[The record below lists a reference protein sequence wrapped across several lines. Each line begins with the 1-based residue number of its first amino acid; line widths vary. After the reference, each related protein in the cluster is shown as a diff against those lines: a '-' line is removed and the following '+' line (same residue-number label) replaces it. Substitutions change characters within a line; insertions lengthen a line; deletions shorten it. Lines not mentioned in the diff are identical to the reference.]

1 MILIFPLENNRT
13 RSTQCEFFGLLSE
26 FDNIFALSCWAPKKI
41 SRKIPWSRV
50 YDPQITSRGRGAHDH
65 VTRCRVSRLVH
76 SPGRLASV
84 ITRKISSRDPG
95 ITILVSQLTGL
106 ARLSYNRKVDFCCV
120 KLRCR
125 DLCKASLPGSCT
137 QARSCIV
144 RLVHHSARLVHRRTN
159 IRSHSALFN
168 YLLRSTKGCDNWKR
182 AAYLQGSFFIL
193 ENSYHQGDICLQ
205 NNEKWNITAAWLDQ
219 LGECRSCWAGG
230 RGSNLGWTNTQG
242 LWITEKKVLPL

>member
-1 MILIFPLENNRT
+1 MISCIRPP
-13 RSTQCEFFGLLSE
+13 
-26 FDNIFALSCWAPKKI
+26 DNEPGKGCAWPCYPLSCFSLGSFTGPPGKRDYSENFQSGSWHHNTG
-41 SRKIPWSRV
+41 IP
-50 YDPQITSRGRGAHDH
+50 
-65 VTRCRVSRLVH
+65 
-76 SPGRLASV
+76 
-84 ITRKISSRDPG
+84 
-95 ITILVSQLTGL
+95 TGL

-137 QARSCIV
+137 QAPSCIV